1 MKGVRSFE
9 RASVSN
15 RSAGT
20 SPSHVNRNP
29 SNYFAETEQVA
40 FHTGHLV
47 PDIEVTND
55 PLMQARLFYKLAC
68 DGGEM
73 LGCSNLGFVYYGTG
87 RFDEAAPMIINA
99 LKTGFIEGDGKYDD
113 DADNDRDAGRT
124 DGRHN
129 KAPVI
134 ILTSQSSPFDR
145 ARGALAGCDIYLTK
159 PVGVKQ
165 FYAATTKALR
175 KSMAVDDL
183 SEWLTDPSVAAPAAH
198 A

>member
-1 MKGVRSFE
+1 VQL
-9 RASVSN
+9 SN
-15 RSAGT
+15 RRYDLIY
-20 SPSHVNRNP
+20 VD
-29 SNYFAETEQVA
+29 VMM
-40 FHTGHLV
+40 
-47 PDIEVTND
+47 PD
-55 PLMQARLFYKLAC
+55 M
-68 DGGEM
+68 DGYTLTREIK
-73 LGCSNLGFVYYGTG
+73 
-87 RFDEAAPMIINA
+87 R
-99 LKTGFIEGDGKYDD
+99 
-113 DADNDRDAGRT
+113 DRS
-124 DGRHN
+124 N

-183 SEWLTDPSVAAPAAH
+183 SEWLTDPSVPAPAAH